1 MSDQNTQQER
11 TEQATPKRRQ
21 DARKKGDVPRSREL
35 TMTGV
40 MLTGAGGLLALSA
53 TLGGRVANNFAA
65 GFSIDREALF
75 GTDQLAS
82 ALGAQAGAALLALVP
97 LLTVIVLA
105 ALGASVMLGGF
116 SFSLKAIAPKAE
128 RLNIGKGIKRMFSA
142 KSANELFKAVAKF
155 GLVALVSVLWL
166 SYITPDVLGLTDE
179 PVAAAIVHA
188 GWLALTSLLV
198 ASSALIVVAGI
209 DVPFQLW
216 DYAKKLRMTR
226 QEVRDEQKETDGKPE
241 VKQRIRQMQHDIATR
256 RMMDAVPYADVI
268 ITNPTHFA
276 VALRYDDTRMAA
288 PEVVAKGQDRIAA
301 RIREL
306 AVEHDVPLFS
316 APPLARSLYHGSR
329 IGERI
334 PVGLYTAVAQV
345 LAYLYQLRHVR
356 THGGA
361 APDRPSPEVDET
373 RYVPAAHRRRYS
385 EGDDA

>member
-40 MLTGAGGLLALSA
+40 MLSGAGGLLALA
-53 TLGGRVANNFAA
+53 TTVGGRVADNFAA
-65 GFSIDREALF
+65 GFRLDREALF
-75 GTDQLAS
+75 GTDQLAQS
-82 ALGAQAGAALLALVP
+82 LGQQAGAALLALLP
-97 LLTVIVLA
+97 LLTVIVIA

-116 SFSLKAIAPKAE
+116 SFSMKAIAPKAE
-128 RLNIGKGIKRMFSA
+128 RLSVGKGIKRMFSA
-142 KSANELFKAVAKF
+142 KSANELLKAVAKF

-166 SYITPDVLGLTDE
+166 SHISSDVLGLTDE

-198 ASSALIVVAGI
+198 ASCALIVVAGI

-276 VALRYDDTRMAA
+276 VALRYDDSRMEA

-301 RIREL
+301 RIREI
-306 AVEHDVPLFS
+306 AAENDVPLFS

-329 IGERI
+329 VGERI

-356 THGGA
+356 THGGN

-373 RYVPAAHRRRYS
+373 RYVPAAHRRRYA
-385 EGDDA
+385 EGDNR